1 MTDWQW
7 DIDGWIVLAGILSA
21 VSCALLGNYLVLR
34 RMSLMGDAISHAVL
48 PGLAIAFL
56 ISHSRSSV
64 PMFIGAVLAG
74 LLTAVLSQTVHRYGK
89 VEHGAAMGVVFSLL
103 FALGLILIRQ
113 AADHVDLDPGCVLY
127 GNINQI
133 PLDAIGNALPP
144 PILNLGIVLLVNVAF
159 LALFYKEMKL
169 STFDP
174 QLATSVGIPAD
185 LMHYALMVL
194 VSVTTVANFESV
206 GSILVIAMLIV
217 PGVTA
222 HLLTDRLGA
231 MIAVSIIVAVFSAVV
246 GHVLAAFGPAWI
258 GLPGS
263 THTSAM
269 MAVVAGGLLLI
280 AVLLAPRHGVI
291 SRAWH
296 RLVLSMNIIR
306 DDVLSL
312 LLRWQE
318 VRPEGGRPI
327 RRAEVL
333 AAIGDSSLARWS
345 LRSLARGGLV
355 TVERI
360 GRGDDAAGMKLTAT
374 GLARATGLIRSHRLW
389 EAYIDKH
396 FKLPTSHLHLSAER
410 VEHYITSEMRD
421 EMSADLTSPQHDP
434 HGRAIP
440 PEQGEG

>member
-64 PMFIGAVLAG
+64 PMFVGAVLAG

-89 VEHGAAMGVVFSLL
+89 VEHGAAMGVVFSVL

-133 PLDAIGNALPP
+133 PLDAIGNTLPP
-144 PILNLGIVLLVNVAF
+144 PILNLGIVFLVNVAF
-159 LALFYKEMKL
+159 LALFYKEMKI

-174 QLATSVGIPAD
+174 QLATTVGIPAD

-246 GHVLAAFGPAWI
+246 GHVFAAFGPAWI

-280 AVLLAPRHGVI
+280 AVLLAPRHGLI

-374 GLARATGLIRSHRLW
+374 GQARATGLIRSHRLW

-396 FKLPTSHLHLSAER
+396 FKLPSSHLHLSAER
-410 VEHYITSEMRD
+410 IEHYITSEMRD

-440 PEQGEG
+440 PELGEG